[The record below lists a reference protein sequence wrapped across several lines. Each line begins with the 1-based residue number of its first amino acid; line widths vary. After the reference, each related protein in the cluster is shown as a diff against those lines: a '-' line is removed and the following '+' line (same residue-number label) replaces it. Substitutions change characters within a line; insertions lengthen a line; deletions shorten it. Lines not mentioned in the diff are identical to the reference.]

1 MRAFLQLFD
10 LDTSDPELMRA
21 QFRSFRGHIS
31 LLYGILVCNT
41 VAITVTSFDAASLA
55 KTLVAPAAISA
66 IAIARA
72 IWWLRQGDAH
82 NLTDAAISTYLRRT
96 CQLAVIMTL
105 TFNAWVIWVFQD
117 AGAYARSNLT
127 FFLALSQVSTV
138 FCLMT
143 LRAAAM
149 LVAVVSTLSFA
160 LYFSWVEGGHMLPQ
174 SLVLCCVCIG
184 MAVVTHSFNRSFSEV
199 VESRRK
205 LHIRQLQ
212 TEKLSEENR
221 RIAFSDPLSGL
232 PNRRELLARLD
243 RLDKRCSLAPGSLAI
258 LFIDLDGFKQV
269 NDEHGHQAG
278 DELIRIVCQRLREQ
292 CPANAI
298 LARVG
303 GDEFT
308 VLLETDGT
316 EASAQVSA
324 FNLALRLLDQ
334 MALPV
339 LVDRHVLQISGSIGI
354 ASNGDPGVS
363 PRELL
368 RRADLAMYHAKT
380 EGKGQV
386 AIYSDALDQGRLRR
400 IEIEGQIGAGLGSD
414 EFDVVYQPIID
425 AASGAIVAAEA
436 LLRWPRRAQGALSPD
451 VFIQIAEATGQI
463 HPLGLYVLEHACREI
478 QPIKGLCLSVNVSPA
493 QFRHP
498 GFERQVLH
506 LLEQTGFP
514 PDRLQ
519 LEMTESYLLTNPGM
533 AITAMN
539 SLKSA
544 GIALALDD
552 FGTGFTSIHYLKS
565 YGFTHIKIDK
575 SLLNGLEPGSKAT
588 MLVAGAVTLATAL
601 DMGVIA
607 EGVEDETQASILRGL
622 GCHEM
627 QGYLFG
633 RPVPLDAFM
642 GLLDA
647 AGHQHRP
654 ARRMQAAR

>member
-1 MRAFLQLFD
+1 MRGFFQLFQ
-10 LDTSDPELMRA
+10 LDTSDPELTRA
-21 QFRSFRGHIS
+21 QFRTFQGHIP
-31 LLYGILVCNT
+31 LLYGILICNT
-41 VAITVTSFDAASLA
+41 VAITVTAFSPETMI
-55 KTLVAPAAISA
+55 KTLLSPILISGLA
-66 IAIARA
+66 MYRA
-72 IWWLRQGDAH
+72 VWWLRQGDAQQFD
-82 NLTDAAISTYLRRT
+82 DAQIARHLRRT
-96 CQLAVIMTL
+96 CRLAVLMTL

-117 AGAYARSNLT
+117 ASAYARSNLT
-127 FFLALSQVSTV
+127 FFLALSQVSSV

-149 LVAVVSTLSFA
+149 RVAVVSTVGFA
-160 LYFSWVEGGHMLPQ
+160 LYFSWVEGSHLLPQ
-174 SLVLCCVCIG
+174 SLVLCTVCVG
-184 MAVVTHSFNRSFSEV
+184 MAVVTHSFNRSFFEV
-199 VESRRK
+199 VDSRRT
-205 LHIRQLQ
+205 LAIRQQ
-212 TEKLSEENR
+212 ETERLSEENR

-243 RLDKRCSLAPGSLAI
+243 QLDERGNLPPGSLAI

-278 DELIRIVCQRLREQ
+278 DELLRIVCHRLREQ
-292 CPANAI
+292 CPDNAI

-308 VLLETDGT
+308 VLIETDAAGRN
-316 EASAQVSA
+316 AQA
-324 FNLALRLLDQ
+324 TALTLALRLLEQ

-354 ASNGDPGVS
+354 AANGEAAIH

-380 EGKGQV
+380 EGKAQI
-386 AIYSDALDQGRLRR
+386 AIYSDELDKGRLRR
-400 IEIEGQIGAGLGSD
+400 IEIEGQIGHGLGRD

-425 AASGAIVAAEA
+425 AATGAITSAEA

-451 VFIQIAEATGQI
+451 EFIQVAEATGQI
-463 HPLGLYVLEHACREI
+463 HPLGLYVLERACREI
-478 QPIKGLCLSVNVSPA
+478 RPLSGVSLSVNVSPA

-498 GFERQVLH
+498 GFEQQVLAI
-506 LLEQTGFP
+506 LQATGFP
-514 PDRLQ
+514 PERLQ
-519 LEMTESYLLTNPGM
+519 LEMTESYLLANPGL
-533 AITAMN
+533 AIKAMEA
-539 SLKSA
+539 LKAA

-565 YGFTHIKIDK
+565 YGFTHIKLDK
-575 SLLNGLEPGSKAT
+575 SLLKGLEPDSKAT
-588 MLVAGAVTLATAL
+588 MLVTGAVTLARAL

-607 EGVEDETQASILRGL
+607 EGVEQETQASVLRAI

-633 RPVPLDAFM
+633 RPAPLADFVRTMERRGA
-642 GLLDA
+642 GTRRA
-647 AGHQHRP
+647 AG
-654 ARRMQAAR
+654 

>member
-1 MRAFLQLFD
+1 MQAFFRLFD
-10 LDTSDPELMRA
+10 LDKSDPELMRA
-21 QFRSFRGHIS
+21 QFRSFQGHIP

-41 VAITVTSFDAASLA
+41 VAITVTAFNGALLV
-55 KTLVAPAAISA
+55 KTLLAPIAISG
-66 IAIARA
+66 IAITRA
-72 IWWLRQGDAH
+72 VWWLRQGSAR
-82 NLTDAAISTYLRRT
+82 NLSDAAISGHLKRT
-96 CQLAVIMTL
+96 CYLAVILTL
-105 TFNAWVIWVFQD
+105 TFTAWVIWVYQD
-117 AGAYARSNLT
+117 ADAYARSNLT

-160 LYFSWVEGGHMLPQ
+160 LYFSWVEGGELLPQ

-199 VESRRK
+199 VQSRRT
-205 LHIRQLQ
+205 LHLRQLE

-243 RLDKRCSLAPGSLAI
+243 CLDRLEGLALHSLAI
-258 LFIDLDGFKQV
+258 VFIDLDGFKQV
-269 NDEHGHQAG
+269 NDEHGHHAG
-278 DELIRIVCQRLREQ
+278 DELIRTVCQRLREQ
-292 CPANAI
+292 CPDNAV

-303 GDEFT
+303 GDEFAI
-308 VLLETDGT
+308 LLETDGVT
-316 EASAQVSA
+316 QNAQA
-324 FNLALRLLDQ
+324 AAMNLALRLLEQ

-354 ASNGDPGVS
+354 ASNDEAGVNS
-363 PRELL
+363 SELL

-386 AIYSDALDQGRLRR
+386 AIYSDALDKGRLRR
-400 IEIEGQIGAGLGSD
+400 IEIEGQIGNGLGSG
-414 EFDVVYQPIID
+414 EFEVVYQPIID
-425 AASGAIVAAEA
+425 AGSGAIVSAEA
-436 LLRWPRRAQGALSPD
+436 LLRWPRRAQGALPPD
-451 VFIQIAEATGQI
+451 EFIEVAEATGQI
-463 HPLGLYVLEHACREI
+463 HPLGLYVLERACREI
-478 QPIKGLCLSVNVSPA
+478 KPLDGLCLSVNVSPA

-498 GFERQVLH
+498 GFERQVLNI
-506 LLEQTGFP
+506 LEQSGFP
-514 PDRLQ
+514 PECLQ

-533 AITAMN
+533 AINAMN
-539 SLKSA
+539 TLKAA
-544 GIALALDD
+544 GISLALDD

-575 SLLNGLEPGSKAT
+575 SLLQGLEPGNKAT
-588 MLVAGAVTLATAL
+588 MLLAGAVTLATAL
-601 DMGVIA
+601 DMCVIA
-607 EGVEDETQASILRGL
+607 EGVEHEMQASILRDL

-633 RPVPLDAFM
+633 KPMPLADLKRIVQRAGAPRPSASRLRIV
-642 GLLDA
+642 
-647 AGHQHRP
+647 R
-654 ARRMQAAR
+654 